1 MVKNLVALFQAV
13 FVVIVAGCIL
23 LAFSAALSMFVEIFT
38 GYDFIRD
45 TSRPFFEEMMR

>member
-1 MVKNLVALFQAV
+1 MFDKMVALFQAI

-23 LAFSAALSMFVEIFT
+23 FAFSTALSMFVEIFT